1 MGSLIPYAAQIAAI
15 NEQVKGDVYS
25 ANPVNAGYT
34 DNPFGYEQSPAVMQV
49 AYPNYSLNAT
59 SPTTPPEYSA
69 FGYNTV
75 GSAPANNSELSVT
88 DLLSMISG
96 MQNGSITQAQM
107 PVNLLGALDVAGRQ
121 VANAYGTVPPGEQQ
135 AAAAVEEQVAT
146 PAAATVPQKSDD
158 WYIRNNIAKESEIV
172 RAENASNRAIPRS
185 ASRDEV
191 FAYINGYM

>member
-49 AYPNYSLNAT
+49 AYPNYSINAT

-96 MQNGSITQAQM
+96 MQNGSIPQAQI
-107 PVNLLGALDVAGRQ
+107 PVNLLSALDVAGRQ
-121 VANAYGTVPPGEQQ
+121 VADAYGSVPPGEQQ

-146 PAAATVPQKSDD
+146 PAAVPQKSMD
-158 WYIRNNIAKESEIV
+158 WHIRNNVATEAEFV
-172 RAENASNRAIPRS
+172 RAENANNRALPRS

-191 FAYINGYM
+191 FAIMHGGGQ